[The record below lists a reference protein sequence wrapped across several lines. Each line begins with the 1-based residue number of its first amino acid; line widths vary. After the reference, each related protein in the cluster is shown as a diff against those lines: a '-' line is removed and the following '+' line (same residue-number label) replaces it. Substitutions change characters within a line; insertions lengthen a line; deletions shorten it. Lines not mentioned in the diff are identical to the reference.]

1 MWWLEILPKADQKH
15 QDYDVLVIG
24 AGPAGL
30 MAARKV
36 ACEGY
41 SVLMLEKERD
51 LGIKPCAEAI
61 SESDIA
67 AAEIPASS
75 QFVTNNIDG
84 AYVYPPDESQSTK
97 IMGKGYVLNKP
108 LFLYALASKAV
119 SQGAELFMQGEV
131 REIVLENGRAVA
143 VKYKHK
149 GQMLQT
155 SFKILIGADGTGS
168 ITSRSCG
175 FERSEYQVIPTIQY
189 VMVNCNIPEKGLIR
203 LYFGDDVAPKGY
215 AWIFAKNEYAAN
227 VGIGTLGSPTKL
239 YLDKFIRNHPA
250 IFGNAAI
257 IKEGAGLVPVGGR
270 IQTVKENVMLCGD
283 SAGQVVPV
291 TGAGIGTSMTAG
303 RIAGETAVLTL
314 KADDMSLL
322 NEYPKRY
329 AKIESCIHGDFNMLG
344 GLISY

>member
-1 MWWLEILPKADQKH
+1 
-15 QDYDVLVIG
+15 VLVIG

-36 ACEGY
+36 ASGGY
-41 SVLMLEKERD
+41 SVLIVEKEWD
-51 LGIKPCAEAI
+51 LGIKPCAEVI

-67 AAEIPASS
+67 VAEIPVSS
-75 QFVTNNIDG
+75 QFITNNIGG
-84 AYVYPPDESQSTK
+84 AYIYPPDESQSTK
-97 IMGKGYVLNKP
+97 IIGKGYVLNKT
-108 LFLYALASKAV
+108 LFLYALTNKAV
-119 SQGAELFMQGEV
+119 SKGVELLMRGEV
-131 REIVLENGRAVA
+131 REILVEDGRAIA
-143 VKYKHK
+143 AKYEHK

-175 FERSEYQVIPTIQY
+175 FERSKYQVIPTVQY
-189 VMVNCNIPEKGLIR
+189 VMVNCNITEREMIR

-227 VGIGTLGSPTKL
+227 VGIGTLGSPTRQ

-250 IFGNAAI
+250 MFDSASI
-257 IKEGAGLVPVGGR
+257 IKEGGGLVPVGGQ

-291 TGAGIGTSMTAG
+291 TGAGIGTAMIAGSM
-303 RIAGETAVLTL
+303 AGETAVLAL

-322 NEYPKRY
+322 NDYPKRY
-329 AKIESCIHGDFNMLG
+329 ANMESSMHGDFNMLG

>member
-1 MWWLEILPKADQKH
+1 MI
-15 QDYDVLVIG
+15 IG

-30 MAARKV
+30 MAARKI
-36 ACEGY
+36 AGEGY
-41 SVLMLEKERD
+41 SVLIVEKERD

-61 SESDIA
+61 AESDFVV
-67 AAEIPASS
+67 AEIPASS

-84 AYVYPPDESQSTK
+84 AYVYPSDESQSTK
-97 IMGKGYVLNKP
+97 IMGKGYILNKP
-108 LFLYALASKAV
+108 LFLYALASKAIAH
-119 SQGAELFMQGEV
+119 GAELLMRGEV
-131 REIVLENGRAVA
+131 REIVLENGRAVVA
-143 VKYKHK
+143 KYEHK

-175 FERSEYQVIPTIQY
+175 FERGKYEVIPAIQY
-189 VMVNCNIPEKGLIR
+189 VMVNCNVTEKEMIR
-203 LYFGDDVAPKGY
+203 LYFGDVAPKGY
-215 AWIFAKNEYAAN
+215 AWIFAKNKYVAN
-227 VGIGTLGSPTKL
+227 VGIGTLGSHERQ

-250 IFGNAAI
+250 IFDSASI
-257 IKEGAGLVPVGGR
+257 IKEGAGLVPVGGQ

-291 TGAGIGTSMTAG
+291 TGAGIGTGMIAG
-303 RIAGETAVLTL
+303 KIAGETAVLAL
-314 KADDMSLL
+314 KADEMSLL

-329 AKIESCIHGDFNMLG
+329 AIMESRMHGDFNMLG